1 MTTPSPPAETPVVYI
16 IGAGPAGLIAAETL
30 AAHGCRAEIFERKP
44 VPARKFLMA
53 GRGGLNLTHSEEMD
67 MFLTR
72 YGQGRAMVED
82 AVRRF
87 TPADLRS
94 WADGLGEE
102 TFVGSS
108 GRIFPK
114 SFKASPLLRAWQA
127 RLVSAGVTF
136 HFAHHWQGWNDAG
149 APVFKTSD
157 QTITPPAPTA
167 TLLALGGASWPR
179 LGADGD
185 WVDMLRMRGVD
196 IAPFRP
202 ANCGFH
208 VGWSEFFIGQFAGQP
223 LKPLA
228 LTFAD
233 RRVESEAMLTTA
245 GIEGGGI
252 YALSSVL
259 RDAIEKNS
267 HTVLH
272 LDLRPGLSAQE
283 LASRLSKPRG
293 AKSLGTWLRTAG
305 GLSSLAATLLR
316 EPAAGGQDIDTL
328 APAALAA
335 RIKSLPLRL
344 DGTFPID
351 RAISSAGGIQAS
363 SLDGFRLRTLRNVYA
378 AGEMLDWEA
387 PTGGYLLQASFA
399 TGVAASRQILAELPT
414 GK

>member
-1 MTTPSPPAETPVVYI
+1 MTIPSPPAETPVVYI

-53 GRGGLNLTHSEEMD
+53 GRGGLNLTHSEDMD

-82 AVRRF
+82 AVRGF
-87 TPADLRS
+87 TPADMRI
-94 WADGLGEE
+94 WADSLGEE

-108 GRIFPK
+108 GRVFPK

-127 RLVSAGVTF
+127 RLVSAGVIF
-136 HFAHHWQGWNDAG
+136 HFAHHWQGWSDTG
-149 APVFKTSD
+149 APVFKIAG
-157 QTITPPAPTA
+157 QTITPPVPAA

-185 WVDMLRMRGVD
+185 WVDMLRLRGVD
-196 IAPFRP
+196 IAAFRP

-208 VGWSEFFIGQFAGQP
+208 VAWSEFFIRQFAGQP

-259 RDAIEKNS
+259 RGAIDKEG
-267 HTVLH
+267 HAVVY
-272 LDLRPGLSAQE
+272 LDLRPGLSVQE
-283 LASRLSKPRG
+283 LAARLSKPRG

-316 EPAAGGQDIDTL
+316 EPAAGGVDIDTL
-328 APAALAA
+328 TPAALAA
-335 RIKSLPLRL
+335 RIKSLPLRV
-344 DGTFPID
+344 DAPFPID

-363 SLDGFRLRTLRNVYA
+363 SLDGFRLRTLPRVYA

-414 GK
+414 GQ